1 MKLPNEYII
10 VEIIP
15 SHSKA
20 YYGYIVQLQALKIK
34 DDIIIDRLD
43 LRLDE
48 SLINNYDLLNMTS
61 YDKEMFKY
69 TKKRNTILED
79 FKEFIGKDK
88 ILIIDNGYTEDYLE
102 EIENKKESVF
112 KYMGLTY
119 TEDIFDIIIDKY
131 DLVPSNHLVD
141 LLYEA
146 LMYAKDDKVY
156 KKIMKDKKPG
166 K

>member
-1 MKLPNEYII
+1 MKLPKEYVI

-20 YYGYIVQLQALKIK
+20 YFGYIVQLQALKIK
-34 DDIIIDRLD
+34 DDMIVDRLD

-48 SLINNYDLLNMTS
+48 SLINNYDLLVMTS

-79 FKEFIGKDK
+79 FKKFIGDDK
-88 ILIIDNGYTEDYLE
+88 LLIINNGYTEDYLE
-102 EIENKKESVF
+102 EIDNKKESVF
-112 KYMGLTY
+112 KYMNMEY
-119 TEDIFDIIIDKY
+119 TDDAFDIMINKY
-131 DLVPSNHLVD
+131 NLIPSNHLVD

-146 LMYAKDDKVY
+146 LMFEKNEKTLV
-156 KKIMKDKKPG
+156 KKKNNKNI
-166 K
+166 

>member
-1 MKLPNEYII
+1 MKLPKKYVI

-20 YYGYIVQLQALKIK
+20 SFGYIVQLQALKIK
-34 DDIIIDRLD
+34 DDVIIGRLD

-48 SLINNYDLLNMTS
+48 SLINNYDLLKMTS

-88 ILIIDNGYTEDYLE
+88 LLIIDNDYTEAYLE

-112 KYMGLTY
+112 KYMNLVY
-119 TEDIFDIIIDKY
+119 TDDVFDIMIKKY
-131 DLVPSNHLVD
+131 NLIPSNHLVD

-146 LMYAKDDKVY
+146 LMFEKGDNEKNI
-156 KKIMKDKKPG
+156 KKLVK
-166 K
+166 

>member
-1 MKLPNEYII
+1 MKLPKEYVI

-20 YYGYIVQLQALKIK
+20 YFGYIVQLQALKIK
-34 DDIIIDRLD
+34 DDMIVDRLD

-48 SLINNYDLLNMTS
+48 SLINNYDLLVMTS

-79 FKEFIGKDK
+79 FKKFIGDDK
-88 ILIIDNGYTEDYLE
+88 LLIINNGYTEDYLE
-102 EIENKKESVF
+102 EIDNKKESVF
-112 KYMGLTY
+112 KYMNMEY
-119 TEDIFDIIIDKY
+119 TDDAFDIMINKY
-131 DLVPSNHLVD
+131 NLIPSNHLVD

-146 LMYAKDDKVY
+146 LMFEKNEKTLV
-156 KKIMKDKKPG
+156 KKKNKNI
-166 K
+166 